1 MLAQYKNH
9 PARFVKEVL
18 QDAGKPYD
26 KQEAILDALARYS
39 PVSVVAANSSGKD
52 WAAARAVL
60 WWLHTRPHAK
70 AVVTGPTAR
79 QVKEILWHELGV
91 ALAAANGRL
100 PGKLTADKYVIDDDR
115 FAIAFCS
122 NSQHNLQ
129 GFHSPNLLVVVTEAQ
144 GVKQPY
150 FEALKRLNPKKTL
163 LLGNPLSHEGEL
175 YESFHSKSALYHR
188 IAISALD
195 SPNFRRKRFHI
206 PGLVNP
212 EDVERRRRDWGEDSP
227 LYIASVLGRFPDALE
242 DSLTTRHHV
251 DRAVARWR
259 GDPVPLPSPSDMA
272 ASLSVIPAQAGTQ
285 NASLPSAGEAGRG
298 PSPSVMAASPSV
310 IPAQAGTSQP
320 SPLPAPAVDRD
331 YLNHPYRMGVDVAR
345 FGDAESV
352 ICIRRGQRVE
362 HLIPLKRGLDTM
374 QVADE
379 VKAWADALRVPAVFV
394 DENGVGGGVVDRL
407 GVLGVPVIGV
417 EAGGKAKRPSQFVD
431 MRAEIFWEI
440 ARLLREDAIDIPDD
454 AVLAGQLLA
463 LRYDISS
470 TGRIRLE
477 SKTSLRKRGVKSP
490 DRADALALAFM
501 EPPSLQIYV

>member
-1 MLAQYKNH
+1 MAPH
-9 PARFVKEVL
+9 P
-18 QDAGKPYD
+18 P
-26 KQEAILDALARYS
+26 
-39 PVSVVAANSSGKD
+39 P
-52 WAAARAVL
+52 
-60 WWLHTRPHAK
+60 
-70 AVVTGPTAR
+70 R
-79 QVKEILWHELGV
+79 QSRRH
-91 ALAAANGRL
+91 R

-259 GDPVPLPSPSDMA
+259 GEMPPLPSA
-272 ASLSVIPAQAGTQ
+272 GEASITP
-285 NASLPSAGEAGRG
+285 LPSAGEAGRG
-298 PSPSVMAASPSV
+298 PFPSVIPASPSV

-320 SPLPAPAVDRD
+320 SPRSAVDRD

-352 ICIRRGQRVE
+352 ICIRRGARVE

-379 VKAWADALRVPAVFV
+379 VKAWADALRIPAVFV